1 MPFAHICQALHL
13 GNLLSPPAPL
23 SGGYTHRMV
32 RLVTTGGDFAVKLL
46 NPEIMARP
54 TAMANFRR
62 AEALEALLEARNLPI
77 LPALTIG
84 GQKMQQVGGQYLY
97 VFEYFDGHP
106 LREADITPAHC
117 REMGRVLAQIH
128 SIDRREASPPAPVEP
143 IDWHA
148 LADALLAA
156 PEARAEGLLLAAA
169 IPLLEKV
176 TAAAEAAALR
186 LPPEEAL
193 CHNDMDVKN
202 VLWHGAEFRIIDLE
216 CLDYANPPR
225 SCWIWPSPGRA
236 APRRRTI
243 SAPLWEPTARR
254 AAVCPTTPA
263 RCTTAAA
270 ITSIGWPTTPAA
282 PASTT
287 PPNEPWGAPKLPRP
301 SRRLPRTASSGG
313 GFSDGWRDLSGR

>member
-128 SIDRREASPPAPVEP
+128 SIDRREASLPAPVEP

-156 PEARAEGLLLAAA
+156 PEAHAEGLLLAAA
-169 IPLLEKV
+169 IPLLKKV

-193 CHNDMDVKN
+193 CHNDMDPKN
-202 VLWHGAEFRIIDLE
+202 VLWRGAEFRIIDLE
-216 CLDYANPPR
+216 CLDYANPAQEMLDLAV
-225 SCWIWPSPGRA
+225 SWAGSPTQEGNFRA
-236 APRRRTI
+236 FVGAYREAGGHLPDDPGLVYDSRRNYI
-243 SAPLWEPTARR
+243 DWLAYNARR
-254 AAVCPTTPA
+254 ARFDDPAERTVGRAQIAPTLDK
-263 RCTTAAA
+263 
-270 ITSIGWPTTPAA
+270 I
-282 PASTT
+282 ASDS
-287 PPNEPWGAPKLPRP
+287 KQR
-301 SRRLPRTASSGG
+301 
-313 GFSDGWRDLSGR
+313 GRILDWMA